1 MRRLQE
7 LTRALL
13 DSGADAYTLRPE
25 VLELTSILSDAETS
39 GFLRKELIGEGE
51 TLTPEGLALS
61 PTNAVMC
68 ADDYLRTIRFIR
80 GLHAAIIDRKKRHS
94 GRPVR
99 VLYAGCGPYAT
110 LAIPLMSVLSSEA
123 VTFTLVDIHAESIDA
138 VKSIV
143 KSLGYVD
150 YVSAFQVADAGSYR
164 IARDRQPDIVLMEI
178 MQSCLKNE
186 PQVSVTRHLM
196 RQAPDAVLIPAEVRI
211 ELKLV
216 DLSREFTLHY
226 SEQDVPGLHRDRIH
240 VDTLFRLNRE
250 AVASWNDGGRELL
263 PAAVVQIPELP
274 ESRYQLMLFTI
285 VDVFGDNTLRDY
297 DSGLT
302 VPRAIRDQL
311 RFEPGDTVEFY
322 YQCGAQP
329 GLTCRVL
336 EQDRERNDLG
346 PGPSM
351 AEWN

>member
-1 MRRLQE
+1 MRRLRE

-13 DSGADAYTLRPE
+13 DTGADDNTLRPE
-25 VLELTSILSDAETS
+25 VLELTSILSGAETS
-39 GFLRKELIGEGE
+39 GLIRKALIGEGE
-51 TLTPEGLALS
+51 SLTPDGLALS
-61 PTNAVMC
+61 PTNAMMC
-68 ADDYLRTIRFIR
+68 ADDYVRTIKFMR
-80 GLHAAIIDRKKRHS
+80 GLHAAIIERKERHS

-110 LAIPLMSVLSSEA
+110 LAVPLMSVLSPEA
-123 VTFTLVDIHAESIDA
+123 VTFTLVDIHAESIAA

-143 KSLGYVD
+143 ESLGQAD
-150 YVSAFQVADAGSYR
+150 SVSAFQVADAGSYR

-178 MQSCLKNE
+178 MQTCLENE

-196 RQAPDAVLIPAEVRI
+196 SQAPDAVLIPEEVRI

-226 SEQDVPGLHRDRIH
+226 SDQDVPELQRDRIQ

-250 AVASWNDGGRELL
+250 AVASWDDGGRELL
-263 PAAVVQIPELP
+263 PAAVVQIPKLP

-297 DSGLT
+297 DSSLT
-302 VPRAIRDQL
+302 VPRRTGDKL
-311 RFEPGDTVEFY
+311 RFKPGDTVEFFY
-322 YQCGAQP
+322 RCGAQP

-336 EQDRERNDLG
+336 EQSPDKTDQEPNPVKG
-346 PGPSM
+346 
-351 AEWN
+351 